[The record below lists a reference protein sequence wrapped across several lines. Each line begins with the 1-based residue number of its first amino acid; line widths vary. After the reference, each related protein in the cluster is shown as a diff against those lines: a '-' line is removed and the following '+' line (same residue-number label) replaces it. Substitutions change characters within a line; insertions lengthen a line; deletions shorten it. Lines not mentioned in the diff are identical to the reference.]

1 MSQPVDS
8 EAEESRTRYFGAKRT
23 LAATEGGDSS
33 ASTSSKRTRRSHR
46 GPQNHRDFVP
56 MGATFSNSGQMIN
69 DASSNA
75 DNNSDSSPVSA
86 HDLEDLRTTPT
97 DVERSTNGL
106 TTTELSR
113 PDEHP
118 ILGQNRLITGFA
130 KAPNQASKTVEGE
143 TSEFSRN
150 DSASHNS
157 IGESADDAIEI
168 SDDTDMEGQSDDG
181 GMMINVDE
189 QSDDAAISNI
199 TKPVNKDI
207 RQFRIL
213 GWTRAASKREQDMR
227 RGVSGDAIL
236 DSDMKY
242 FCEFLEKKSTPKHL
256 PNLQILDC
264 DRNGKWLII
273 SVRTQDAKAFAAL
286 NGCKF
291 AGKTITVQDISS
303 LPSTLRAAEMS
314 DGEIDEGLLCE
325 EDPIPRHRKACSY
338 CGQTN
343 HKSKKCNQRAMLST
357 LPDTDK
363 SSKDNAHE
371 PLQGDLELS
380 LSSYPTTTPITG
392 VGSPARRL
400 GDLSSDEFEKQIKY
414 TLFHLRRD
422 QIDLNRPAIC
432 TTCLQEGHQETRCP
446 ESICI
451 HCGVNDEHPS
461 RVCPKYRRCL
471 KCRER
476 GHDVDTCTSKLKNTT
491 VPCDYCGSGEHLED
505 TCLYRYFPRQSRTPA
520 ADLKLWISCCICASK
535 THLVGDCPD
544 RRPSRQATAWSLRL
558 LDPTQISNLSLESGT
573 RKIERDADI
582 RGARQEGFKIKG
594 RADNYGQG
602 QPNRN
607 ANDNSSRRGGQ
618 DRFDDRDSERDHR
631 MGDPRRD
638 IRDDFYRPSSDS
650 HPPGARY
657 DRYESSYTDYR
668 DPRDDRR
675 DKFYATDSFGQRR
688 RSRSPEFR
696 NARAAQRHDTFQPPL
711 PKEPLPTHPPPQSHQ
726 RYPVRGKDQG
736 PPGVDSYRPMP
747 SAAKKAWN
755 KHRL

>member
-23 LAATEGGDSS
+23 LAATEGRDSG
-33 ASTSSKRTRRSHR
+33 ASTPSKRARRGHR
-46 GPQNHRDFVP
+46 GPQDHGDFVP
-56 MGATFSNSGQMIN
+56 MGATFSTSGHMIN
-69 DASSNA
+69 DASSDA
-75 DNNSDSSPVSA
+75 DNSSDSSPVSA
-86 HDLEDLRTTPT
+86 HELEDLHTALT
-97 DVERSTNGL
+97 DAEGSTNGF
-106 TTTELSR
+106 TTTELGR
-113 PDEHP
+113 PDERP

-130 KAPNQASKTVEGE
+130 KLPNEASKTVEGE
-143 TSEFSRN
+143 TSEFCQN
-150 DSASHNS
+150 DSTSHNS

-168 SDDTDMEGQSDDG
+168 SDDTDMEDQSGDG
-181 GMMINVDE
+181 GVMINVDE

-213 GWTRAASKREQDMR
+213 GWTRPASKRGQDLR
-227 RGVSGDAIL
+227 QGVTRDAIL
-236 DSDMKY
+236 DSDMKH
-242 FCEFLEKKSTPKHL
+242 FCGFLEKKFTSKHL
-256 PNLQILDC
+256 PKLQILNC

-273 SVRTQDAKAFAAL
+273 SVRTQDAKAFADL
-286 NGCKF
+286 DGCRF
-291 AGKTITVQDISS
+291 AGKKVTVQEISS
-303 LPSTLRAAEMS
+303 TPSTRRAAEMS
-314 DGEIDEGLLCE
+314 DGEIDEGLPYG
-325 EDPIPRHRKACSY
+325 EDSAPRHRKACSY

-343 HKSKKCNQRAMLST
+343 HKSKNCNQRAMLST

-371 PLQGDLELS
+371 LMQGDLELS

-392 VGSPARRL
+392 AGSPAQRL
-400 GDLSSDEFEKQIKY
+400 GDLSSDEFEKQIRY
-414 TLFHLRRD
+414 TLFHLKRD
-422 QIDLNRPAIC
+422 QIDLNRQAIC

-476 GHDVDTCTSKLKNTT
+476 GHGVDTCTSKLKNTT
-491 VPCDYCGSGEHLED
+491 VPCDYCGSEEHLED
-505 TCLYRYFPRQSRTPA
+505 TCVYRFFPRQPQTSA

-544 RRPSRQATAWSLRL
+544 RRPSRQAAAWSLKL
-558 LDPTQISNLSLESGT
+558 LNPTQISNLSLESGT
-573 RKIERDADI
+573 RKIERDAEI
-582 RGARQEGFKIKG
+582 RGARQEGLKIKG
-594 RADNYGQG
+594 RADNYGQA

-607 ANDNSSRRGGQ
+607 ANDSSSRRGAQ
-618 DRFDDRDSERDHR
+618 DRFDDRDSERDR
-631 MGDPRRD
+631 RVGDPRRD
-638 IRDDFYRPSSDS
+638 VRDDFYRPSADS

-668 DPRDDRR
+668 DPRNDRR

-696 NARAAQRHDTFQPPL
+696 NARAAQRHDNFQPPL
-711 PKEPLPTHPPPQSHQ
+711 PKEPLPAHPPPQSHQ